1 MEITK
6 LYQPSEVDQAAREIQ
21 LGELIAFP
29 TETVY
34 GLGADVN
41 NEKAVLRVFQAK
53 NRPADNPLNVTVANS
68 EMVKK
73 YVNQINDWGQKL
85 IQNFWPGPLTL
96 IFKIKSG
103 SLPKVV
109 TGGLATAA
117 FRCPD
122 NKVTLELIEKA
133 GTPIVGPSAN
143 TSGKPSPT
151 SAQHVFHDMEGKIAG
166 IIDDGPTAVGM
177 ESTIIDLS
185 GDTPVIVR
193 PGAISTTEIE
203 KVLGMPIKMKKQ
215 ASAEK
220 YKHYNPNA
228 NVMMVSDSDWSD
240 AIKWASQ
247 QMNIG
252 IMAITNII
260 KKVPENVITYD
271 LGENINSASRKFFA
285 GIRELDSKGVDTI
298 LVQQFPEIGLGEAY
312 MNRLRKASADQR
324 WQLK

>member
-6 LYQPSEVDQAAREIQ
+6 IYQPSEVDQAAREIQ

-109 TGGLATAA
+109 TGGLTTAA

-252 IMAITNII
+252 IMATTNII

-312 MNRLRKASADQR
+312 MNRLRKASADQM

>member
-6 LYQPSEVDQAAREIQ
+6 IYQPSEVDQAAREIQ

-109 TGGLATAA
+109 TGGLTTAA

-252 IMAITNII
+252 IMATTNII

-271 LGENINSASRKFFA
+271 LGKNINSASRKFFA

-312 MNRLRKASADQR
+312 MNRLRKASADQM

>member
-6 LYQPSEVDQAAREIQ
+6 IYQPSEVDQAAREIQ

-109 TGGLATAA
+109 TGGLTTAA

-177 ESTIIDLS
+177 ESTIIDLT

-252 IMAITNII
+252 IMATTNII

-312 MNRLRKASADQR
+312 MNRLRKASADQM

>member
-6 LYQPSEVDQAAREIQ
+6 IYQPSEVDQAAREIQ

-109 TGGLATAA
+109 TGGLTTAA

-252 IMAITNII
+252 IMATTNII

-312 MNRLRKASADQR
+312 MNRLRKASADR
-324 WQLK
+324 MWQLK

>member
-6 LYQPSEVDQAAREIQ
+6 IYQPSEVDQAAREIQ

-109 TGGLATAA
+109 TGGLTTAA

-203 KVLGMPIKMKKQ
+203 KVLGMPIKIKKQ

-252 IMAITNII
+252 IMATTNII

-312 MNRLRKASADQR
+312 MNRLRKASADQM

>member
-6 LYQPSEVDQAAREIQ
+6 IYQPDQVDEAAKEIQ

-109 TGGLATAA
+109 TGGLTTAA

-252 IMAITNII
+252 IMATTNII

-312 MNRLRKASADQR
+312 MNRLRKASADQM